1 MEGTQHSITD
11 ELKVQVRA
19 VMTMCDQLKSE
30 NRSLT
35 EENGQIVEK
44 LRIKETECEELNNKF
59 EQLKLTRTFQTGSE
73 EAHEGK
79 ILVNRMVRE
88 IDKCIALLNR

>member
-1 MEGTQHSITD
+1 METSQIEKTA
-11 ELKVQVRA
+11 ELRKQVRKIIS
-19 VMTMCDQLKSE
+19 MCDRLKEEKEELIEE
-30 NRSLT
+30 NR
-35 EENGQIVEK
+35 QIVEK
-44 LRIKETECEELNNKF
+44 LQEKEREFNDLSDKF
-59 EQLKLTRTFQTGSE
+59 EQLKLTRTFAAGSD